1 MQTVLRQLFRIK
13 KVAVKHALNTADKK
27 KTYVQNENLFKS
39 HVLKEIYVSAVHV
52 TKNEGRRGMSFR
64 CSNFPKKKM
73 KTLKLRFCMI

>member
-1 MQTVLRQLFRIK
+1 MHSTRQI
-13 KVAVKHALNTADKK
+13 K

-64 CSNFPKKKM
+64 CSNFQKKM

>member
-52 TKNEGRRGMSFR
+52 T
-64 CSNFPKKKM
+64 
-73 KTLKLRFCMI
+73 